1 MDATNLL
8 YRRVDG
14 YINSKFNEGLT
25 KRKNMCW
32 DPGLDVVLHKTQ
44 YCEVCPTIVR
54 ILHTNQVSTW
64 TSSVCQ
70 DMNANS
76 NLQYLNLFCLP
87 RYERKFKPPISG
99 PLLSAKIW
107 TKNQTSNIW
116 TSSVCQDM
124 NAKSNLQYLDLFCLP
139 RYERKIKPSISG
151 PLLSAKIWTQIQ
163 TFNIWTSSVC
173 QDMNANSNLQDPW
186 QLWSWQ
192 WQAMTKPMT
201 KVKTSCLKVYWVV
214 CNVHGCSLI
223 LYKRNL
229 GPFFNCPTTSAI
241 GLTIQV
247 PKILKSPPCL
257 ARCITFLSL
266 SSITYQIGNQPP
278 KKQLPK
284 KPWTFNV
291 LVLRRSPTQ
300 RPFVAVTVSSCAAAP
315 RLPAVP
321 GAAVL
326 PPPGALRTDP
336 GSLMALRLGSWRVW
350 RWRLCKL
357 CVYIHVLYTYLYLCL

>member
-1 MDATNLL
+1 
-8 YRRVDG
+8 
-14 YINSKFNEGLT
+14 
-25 KRKNMCW
+25 
-32 DPGLDVVLHKTQ
+32 
-44 YCEVCPTIVR
+44 
-54 ILHTNQVSTW
+54 
-64 TSSVCQ
+64 
-70 DMNANS
+70 MNAN
-76 NLQYLNLFCLP
+76 
-87 RYERKFKPPISG
+87 
-99 PLLSAKIW
+99 
-107 TKNQTSNIW
+107 
-116 TSSVCQDM
+116 
-124 NAKSNLQYLDLFCLP
+124 SNLQYLDLFCLP
-139 RYERKIKPSISG
+139 RYERKIKPPISG
-151 PLLSAKIWTQIQ
+151 PLLSAKIWTQNQ

-173 QDMNANSNLQDPW
+173 QDMNANSNLQYLDLFCLPRYERKFKPSRPMAA
-186 QLWSWQ
+186 LVL
-192 WQAMTKPMT
+192 AMASNDQTNDQSE
-201 KVKTSCLKVYWVV
+201 TSCLKVYWVV